1 MQFLEYLWRRG
12 RFYIYSPKLVAF
24 DHLELLEHPFITER
38 LTNYRDIPHL
48 NQNVAGRKLFDQ
60 LIESH
65 EDILFLRLRAFVS
78 DIIFDFENRS
88 NRLEIKS
95 YKHLAENYV
104 DCLIDHRV
112 FSFAWAEHI
121 DENGQKKMVYA
132 NWIYSRLENF
142 LQKLGLFQKNGL
154 KKFYPMIM
162 NLIFSGADPY
172 HDLLRIGIKKKKG
185 SYVQE
190 VNNFLNAKILL
201 LQRQGLLGETE
212 SKIIIYLAHFFIQF
226 FKKLEGIDYFS
237 YFPTLDYSRP
247 DPIIGMFSGLYRK
260 HQNLETLDL
269 LLKGI
274 PSNSKLTPVEKDQL
288 FRNIGTKI
296 ISPILNHY
304 FEIFWNRHL
313 NQQVSVRGS
322 INDIPVPL
330 LVYNEKGICVDGNIL
345 AFTEL
350 GYENNTHQ
358 LLNFSFDKQ
367 KNTNE
372 IEFEELKE
380 KIKKFY
386 DEKPT
391 KTADHFQTT
400 LWFKAKNGRS
410 IKMLARVSVSR
421 ISQRK
426 EDGLFYSFYL
436 QNIKKQALEHHYHQI
451 VAENFY
457 GVETPMV
464 FMTAEDGTITEGS
477 YPWLKT
483 VAGLSPHDLS
493 QNEYVLFLK
502 SKKNR
507 KLYTNIEL
515 GYISEKRRFKRIGGR
530 FDAFIIKK
538 SELGDFLD
546 SKNHWQ
552 TEKLLT
558 FIKNRKASAVI
569 DAGINSIKSHQ
580 DTLELLHVQGKDI
593 SDEYDVLVDTA
604 YSKAFYA
611 KEFKKRFQIY
621 LNSSKRKGFSYL
633 FLDIDNFK
641 AVNDNYGH
649 EAGDQILIEFGKA
662 ISRSLRT
669 SDYFFRNGGEE
680 FVVILPGV
688 VTEDL
693 LRQIDT
699 RLHDEVEKV
708 VRPDGTSLRFT
719 AGAVILNQS
728 SLPFSE
734 PTVVN
739 TLADMMMYQFKR
751 TRKGLTNIFNMM
763 DAAHVRIFRSIN
775 SDHETESV
783 KKLAQ

>member
-1 MQFLEYLWRRG
+1 MNRAIIILSIPILLLVGGFIFYQSNTRSAPSNVTTVAPTEKPTTDSEQPTKTTSLENADFKMYNGQYVTYKYPGSWNPKKEESFGGGILESVNLGIPGVTSDQMLGFSSIDAANSRPNDIVSEESITISGSDEYLWRRG

-274 PSNSKLTPVEKDQL
+274 PSNSKLTPL
-288 FRNIGTKI
+288 PT
-296 ISPILNHY
+296 SL
-304 FEIFWNRHL
+304 
-313 NQQVSVRGS
+313 
-322 INDIPVPL
+322 
-330 LVYNEKGICVDGNIL
+330 
-345 AFTEL
+345 
-350 GYENNTHQ
+350 
-358 LLNFSFDKQ
+358 FSF
-367 KNTNE
+367 
-372 IEFEELKE
+372 
-380 KIKKFY
+380 
-386 DEKPT
+386 
-391 KTADHFQTT
+391 
-400 LWFKAKNGRS
+400 
-410 IKMLARVSVSR
+410 
-421 ISQRK
+421 
-426 EDGLFYSFYL
+426 
-436 QNIKKQALEHHYHQI
+436 
-451 VAENFY
+451 
-457 GVETPMV
+457 
-464 FMTAEDGTITEGS
+464 
-477 YPWLKT
+477 
-483 VAGLSPHDLS
+483 
-493 QNEYVLFLK
+493 
-502 SKKNR
+502 
-507 KLYTNIEL
+507 
-515 GYISEKRRFKRIGGR
+515 
-530 FDAFIIKK
+530 
-538 SELGDFLD
+538 
-546 SKNHWQ
+546 SKN
-552 TEKLLT
+552 
-558 FIKNRKASAVI
+558 
-569 DAGINSIKSHQ
+569 
-580 DTLELLHVQGKDI
+580 
-593 SDEYDVLVDTA
+593 
-604 YSKAFYA
+604 
-611 KEFKKRFQIY
+611 
-621 LNSSKRKGFSYL
+621 
-633 FLDIDNFK
+633 
-641 AVNDNYGH
+641 
-649 EAGDQILIEFGKA
+649 
-662 ISRSLRT
+662 
-669 SDYFFRNGGEE
+669 
-680 FVVILPGV
+680 
-688 VTEDL
+688 
-693 LRQIDT
+693 
-699 RLHDEVEKV
+699 
-708 VRPDGTSLRFT
+708 
-719 AGAVILNQS
+719 
-728 SLPFSE
+728 
-734 PTVVN
+734 
-739 TLADMMMYQFKR
+739 
-751 TRKGLTNIFNMM
+751 
-763 DAAHVRIFRSIN
+763 
-775 SDHETESV
+775 
-783 KKLAQ
+783 